1 MLKKNNLNFE
11 IICVVALIFFLLN
24 KLEEFFTFIVTQM
37 YNLVANNLDI
47 NTSRTFFTK
56 NNNKLVLFDTISIDT
71 RLIALSRLI
80 EFESINWLE
89 SWRFESIRLKSL
101 DKSISK
107 IKIEIRIRFESISR
121 VEIETQFEKSI
132 RIVKR

>member
-80 EFESINWLE
+80 EFESIN
-89 SWRFESIRLKSL
+89 
-101 DKSISK
+101 
-107 IKIEIRIRFESISR
+107 
-121 VEIETQFEKSI
+121 
-132 RIVKR
+132 